1 MWPAHKR
8 VHVRREDCANVQI
21 SGMDL
26 TGRVCE
32 PRSVRH
38 RRLIRHESP
47 GRAACS
53 SLVVARRARARTSRA
68 DEQALPGAKAPT
80 KFRATERGLRSTSK
94 RVVLGAAPQGHSRRV
109 WRVIPSGSVGTDT
122 PKSETAE
129 TARLPYHGAV
139 IGGATPTAL
148 PLQPPLLLPK
158 SGPRHDILLHHNAA
172 TSRAAVRRRRIRA
185 TPYA

>member
-139 IGGATPTAL
+139 IGGATLWCNGEHLAL
-148 PLQPPLLLPK
+148 RNHDHLTGAKFQP
-158 SGPRHDILLHHNAA
+158 
-172 TSRAAVRRRRIRA
+172 RRIVVW
-185 TPYA
+185 TVVCTLITVQ